1 MERKIKDRQVAC
13 SVLKPEWIHQGK
25 KNRLSYLLNHPVF
38 VKKKKNQIQSRQHLA
53 YIKTNEIKKVKE

>member
-38 VKKKKNQIQSRQHLA
+38 VKKKKPDTITTTPGVYQD
-53 YIKTNEIKKVKE
+53 